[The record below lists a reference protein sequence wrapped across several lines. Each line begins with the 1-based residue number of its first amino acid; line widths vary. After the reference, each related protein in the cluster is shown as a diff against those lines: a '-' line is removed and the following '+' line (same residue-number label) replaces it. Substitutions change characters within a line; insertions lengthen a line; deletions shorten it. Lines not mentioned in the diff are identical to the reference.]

1 MKNLSLFKDVM
12 RARHDS
18 VLGKLVAV
26 NLPSRGNSHYFRVYY
41 ISLGEYHDITRLL
54 AEFTGSKYRRD
65 HGILVLTGC
74 GFDVFL
80 DFIEQLNGTID
91 ECFEKK
97 IADVSMYVN
106 KYNPDSKHFSEKY
119 FSL

>member
-12 RARHDS
+12 RTRYDS

-26 NLPSRGNSHYFRVYY
+26 NLPSRGNSHCFRVYY